1 MNMSLQFSDL
11 DELLSKVRN
20 THAKK
25 YFNEAIVAYRSGAY
39 RASVISTWIAICVD
53 VIEKVRELS
62 VSNDASAKVIEAK
75 LDAIQPNNFAGMQA
89 FEKDILTYA
98 CDDLEIISHIEKAH
112 LERIKDDRNVCAH
125 PTFSADG
132 RQFTPSPELTRAY
145 IVQAASYLLLKLPMK
160 GKVIVQDIYSLIN
173 EESFPEED
181 EKAFTVLSSDKYLG
195 RVRDSSARNLTII
208 LLKRLFKDE
217 DGLEQALLAKLSASM
232 GAISR
237 IFPVVYS
244 DVIQDKLSQMLAD
257 TDDRKLL
264 RCLPFLNRRPEVW
277 SKIDEAIVVRLDGCI
292 SNMDLEKMLH
302 YQVTDLADKIPNVNA
317 IFLRAIKQDGFDSIY
332 KLLKSTPYPSLK
344 NEAISYFVKS
354 GTFAAAYSNGMSI
367 LIPYSKFIE
376 DNDLKVLF
384 KGVIDNET
392 WGINQI
398 LDAGAIDEVFRN
410 LYSETKGN
418 VVSHSEIWVEFISS
432 IKAKGFEYKSLNAL
446 LIDDGYIKAEPEKE
460 KEVADAEI

>member
-1 MNMSLQFSDL
+1 MSLQFSDL

-75 LDAIQPNNFAGMQA
+75 LDAIQPNNFSGMQA
-89 FEKDILTYA
+89 FEKDILNYA
-98 CDDLEIISHIEKAH
+98 CDDLEIISHIEKSH

-145 IVQAASYLLLKLPMK
+145 IVQAASYLLLKPPMK
-160 GKVIVQDIYSLIN
+160 GKTIVQDIYNLIN

-208 LLKRLFKDE
+208 LLKRLFKD
-217 DGLEQALLAKLSASM
+217 DDALNQALLKKLSASM
-232 GAISR
+232 GAINR
-237 IFPVVYS
+237 IFPTVYT
-244 DVIQDKLSQMLAD
+244 DVIQDKLSQILAE
-257 TDDRKLL
+257 TDDRKLK
-264 RCLPFLNRRPEVW
+264 RCLPFLNSRPEVW

-292 SNMDLEKMLH
+292 SNMNLEKMLR
-302 YQVTDLADKIPNVNA
+302 YQVTDLASKIPEINS
-317 IFLRAIKQDGFDSIY
+317 IFLKTIKKDDFDSIY
-332 KLLKSTPYPSLK
+332 KLLKSTPYLFLK

-354 GTFAAAYSNGMSI
+354 GSFASAYSNGMNI
-367 LIPYSKFIE
+367 LIPYSKFLE
-376 DNDLKVLF
+376 YNDLKILF
-384 KGVIDNET
+384 KGVLDNNS

-398 LDAGAIDEVFRN
+398 LDAGAIDEVFCN

-418 VVSHSEIWVEFISS
+418 VAYHSEIWLEFIKS
-432 IKAKGFEYKSLNAL
+432 IKSKGFEYKSLNSL
-446 LIDDGYIKAEPEKE
+446 LINDGYIKAEAENK
-460 KEVADAEI
+460 KEVTDVGI

>member
-1 MNMSLQFSDL
+1 MSLQFSDL

-25 YFNEAIVAYRSGAY
+25 YFNEAIVAYRAGAY

-62 VSNDASAKVIEAK
+62 VSNDAVAKAIEIK
-75 LDAIQPNNFAGMQA
+75 LEAIQPNNFAGMQA

-98 CDDLEIISHIEKAH
+98 CDELEIISHIEKAH

-145 IVQAASYLLLKLPMK
+145 IVQAANYLLLKLPMK
-160 GKVIVQDIYSLIN
+160 GKVIVQDIFNLIN
-173 EESFPEED
+173 EESFPEDD

-208 LLKRLFKDE
+208 LLKRIFKDE
-217 DGLEQALLAKLSASM
+217 DGLDPSLLTKISVSL

-237 IFPVVYS
+237 IFPIVYS
-244 DVIQDKLSQMLAD
+244 GVIQDKLSQMLAE
-257 TDDRKLL
+257 TDDRKLI
-264 RCLPFLNRRPEVW
+264 RCLPFLNVRPEIW
-277 SKIDEAIVVRLDGCI
+277 GKIDEAIVVRLDSCI
-292 SNMDLEKMLH
+292 SNMDLETMLH
-302 YQVTDLADKIPNVNA
+302 YQVTDLADKIHAVNLL
-317 IFLRAIKQDGFDSIY
+317 FLRAIKKDSFDSIA

-344 NEAISYFVKS
+344 NEAINYFVKS
-354 GTFAAAYSNGMSI
+354 GSFASAYSNGMNI
-367 LIPYSKFIE
+367 LLPYSRFME
-376 DNDLKVLF
+376 ENDLKVLF
-384 KGVIDNET
+384 KGVMENGS

-398 LDAGAIDEVFRN
+398 LDAGGIDEVFSN
-410 LYSETKGN
+410 LYINTKDTVIN
-418 VVSHSEIWVEFISS
+418 HSEIWLEFIAL
-432 IKAKGFEYKSLNAL
+432 IKAKELKYKSLTAL
-446 LIDDGYIKAEPEKE
+446 LISDGLIKADVKKE
-460 KEVADAEI
+460 DVRDQAKI

>member
-1 MNMSLQFSDL
+1 MSLQFSDL

-53 VIEKVRELS
+53 IIEKVRELS
-62 VSNDASAKVIEAK
+62 VSNDASAKVIETK

-98 CDDLEIISHIEKAH
+98 CDELEIISHIEKAH

-145 IVQAASYLLLKLPMK
+145 IVQAANYLLLKLPMK

-173 EESFPEED
+173 EESFPEDD

-217 DGLEQALLAKLSASM
+217 DGIDPSLLTKLSVSM

-237 IFPVVYS
+237 IFPAIYAE
-244 DVIQDKLSQMLAD
+244 VIQDKLSQMLAE
-257 TDDRKLL
+257 TDDRKLI
-264 RCLPFLNRRPEVW
+264 RCLPFLNIRPEAW
-277 SKIDEAIVVRLDGCI
+277 SKIDDAIIVRLDGCI
-292 SNMDLEKMLH
+292 SRMDIEKMLR
-302 YQVTDLADKIPNVNA
+302 YQVTDLANKINDVNH
-317 IFLRAIKQDGFDSIY
+317 IFLKAIKKENFDSIS

-344 NEAISYFVKS
+344 NEAINYFVDS
-354 GTFAAAYSNGMSI
+354 GSFASAYSNGMNI
-367 LIPYSKFIE
+367 LIPYSKFIV

-384 KGVIDNET
+384 SGVIDNNC

-398 LDAGAIDEVFRN
+398 LDAGGIDEVFRN
-410 LYSETKGN
+410 LYTQTKGN
-418 VVSHSEIWVEFISS
+418 VINHSEIWIEFIHS
-432 IKAKGFEYKSLNAL
+432 IKEKNFEYKSLNAL
-446 LIDDGYIKAEPEKE
+446 LISDGVMRMEPDKE
-460 KEVADAEI
+460 KGKVEVEI